1 MPKMKTHSGAKKRFK
16 KSSTGKIRGRHAGL
30 SHILEKKSSGLKRA
44 KARPAQI
51 AKADVPNVRKLLGGG
66 K

>member
-16 KSSTGKIRGRHAGL
+16 KSATGKIRGRHAGL
-30 SHILEKKSSGLKRA
+30 SHILEKKSPGKKRA
-44 KARPAQI
+44 KARPAEI

-66 K
+66 R